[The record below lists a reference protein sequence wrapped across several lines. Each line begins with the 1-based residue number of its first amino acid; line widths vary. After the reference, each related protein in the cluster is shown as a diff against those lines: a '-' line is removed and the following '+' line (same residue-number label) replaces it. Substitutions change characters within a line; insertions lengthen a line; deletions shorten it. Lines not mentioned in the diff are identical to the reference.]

1 MGKTL
6 KLTAADKHEFA
17 AYRADPSGK
26 PKGGLLVIQEI
37 FGVNHHIRA
46 VCDKFA
52 ASGYLAIAPALFD
65 RVERGIEYGYTPA
78 DIEKGR
84 AIVMQKLALDTALSD
99 VKAALGIAKEG
110 GKVGVVGYCYGGTVS
125 FAAACRIDG
134 LACAVSYYG
143 GGVGGLVGEKPKC
156 PVMFHFGDKDQSI
169 PMDTVD
175 KVKQAYPDQ
184 ALYVYSAGHGFN
196 CDERGSYD
204 AESAKLALARSLEF
218 FGKHLG

>member
-6 KLTAADKHEFA
+6 KLTAADKHEFG

-26 PKGGLLVIQEI
+26 PKGGLVVIQEI

-46 VCDKFA
+46 TCDTFA
-52 ASGYLAIAPALFD
+52 ASGYLAVAPALFD
-65 RVERGIEYGYTPA
+65 RAERGIEYGYQQT

-84 AIVMQKLALDTALSD
+84 AIMQKLDLNNALTD
-99 VKAALGIAKEG
+99 VKAALAIAKEG
-110 GKVGVVGYCYGGTVS
+110 GKVGIVGYCWGGTVS
-125 FAAACRIDG
+125 FAAACRLDG

-143 GGVGGLVGEKPKC
+143 GGVGNLVGEKPKC
-156 PVMFHFGDKDQSI
+156 PVQFHFGDKDQSI
-169 PMDTVD
+169 PMDTVE
-175 KVKQAYPDQ
+175 KVKKGYPDQ

-204 AESAKLALARSLEF
+204 ADSAKLALGRTLEF
-218 FGKHLG
+218 FAKHLG

>member
-1 MGKTL
+1 MGKIL
-6 KLTAADKHEFA
+6 RLTAADNHDFT

-26 PKGGLLVIQEI
+26 PKGALLVIQEI
-37 FGVNHHIRA
+37 FGVNHHIRG

-52 ASGYLAIAPALFD
+52 ASGYLAVAPALFD
-65 RVERGIEYGYTPA
+65 RVESGVEYGYEPA

-84 AIVMQKLALDTALSD
+84 AIMQRVDLNNALKDVEATLAV
-99 VKAALGIAKEG
+99 VKAA
-110 GKVGVVGYCYGGTVS
+110 GKVGIVGYCWGGTVS
-125 FAAACRIDG
+125 WAAACRTGG

-143 GGVGGLVGEKPKC
+143 GGVGNLVGEKPKC

-169 PMDTVD
+169 PMDTVE
-175 KVKQAYPDQ
+175 KVKKAHPDQ
-184 ALYVYSAGHGFN
+184 ALFVYNAGHGFN

-204 AESAKLALARSLEF
+204 AESAKLALSRSLEF

>member
-6 KLTAADKHEFA
+6 KLTAADKHEFS
-17 AYRADPSGK
+17 AYRADPNGK

-46 VCDKFA
+46 TCDKFA
-52 ASGYLAIAPALFD
+52 AAGYLAVAPALFD
-65 RVERGIEYGYTPA
+65 RAERGIEYGYQPA

-84 AIVMQKLALDTALSD
+84 AIMQKLNLDDALKD
-99 VKAALGIAKEG
+99 VTAALAVAKEG
-110 GKVGVVGYCYGGTVS
+110 GKVGIVGYCWGGTVS
-125 FAAACRIDG
+125 WAAACRLDG

-143 GGVGGLVGEKPKC
+143 GGVGNLVGEKPKV
-156 PVMFHFGDKDQSI
+156 PVQFHFGDKDQSI
-169 PMDTVD
+169 PMDTVE
-175 KVKQAYPDQ
+175 KVKKAHPDQ
-184 ALYVYSAGHGFN
+184 ALYVYGAGHGFN

-204 AESAKLALARSLEF
+204 AESAKLALSRTLEF

>member
-6 KLTAADKHEFA
+6 RLTAADRHELG

-26 PKGGLLVIQEI
+26 PKGGLVVIQEI
-37 FGVNHHIRA
+37 FGVNHHIRG

-52 ASGYLAIAPALFD
+52 ASGYLAVAPALFD
-65 RVERGIEYGYTPA
+65 RAERGIEYGYQQS

-84 AIVMQKLALDTALSD
+84 AAMQKLDLNNAMTD
-99 VKAALGIAKEG
+99 VKAALAVAKEG
-110 GKVGVVGYCYGGTVS
+110 GKVGIVGYCWGGTVS

-143 GGVGGLVGEKPKC
+143 GGVGNLVGEKPKA
-156 PVMFHFGDKDQSI
+156 PLMFHFGDKDQSI
-169 PMDTVD
+169 PMETVD
-175 KVKQAYPDQ
+175 KVKKGYPDQ
-184 ALYVYSAGHGFN
+184 ALFVYSAGHGFN

-204 AESAKLALARSLEF
+204 ADSAKLALGRTLEF
-218 FGKHLG
+218 FAKHVG